1 MSRRFLVVMALVVPS
16 MAQAAP
22 IPLTKGWTLQSSA
35 KVADKGEVLSTA
47 KAVTKGWYPVT
58 VPTTVFAGLV
68 QNGVS
73 TDPYFGTN
81 LRSAPGVT
89 YPIGKNFSNLPMAE
103 DSPFA
108 VSWWFRKTFNLPADY
123 RGKTI
128 WLHFGGINYRANV
141 WLNGKQVA
149 TQESIAGAYRSYQLD
164 VTEAA
169 RPGGSNVL
177 AVEVF
182 APKEHDL
189 AITFVDWNPL
199 PPDKAMGL
207 WREVSVSASGPV
219 ALRHPMVAT
228 ELTPDHARADLT
240 VRVLAKNASGKP
252 VEAKVSG
259 RIAKIEVSQTVSLA
273 AGEEKEVT
281 FAPAEHPQLKIAGP
295 RLWWPAQMGEPVLHD
310 LALEVA
316 VGGKVSDRASARF
329 GIRTIESSLDANKK
343 RLFTVN
349 GKKIL
354 IRGAGWSSD
363 LMLRYDPARVEDELR
378 YVQDMG
384 LNTIRLE
391 GKLEPEH
398 LFDEAD
404 RRGILV
410 MAGWCCCDHWEKWQ
424 NWKPED
430 SGVAERSLR
439 DQLLRMRIHPS
450 LLAWLNGSDH
460 HPTPEIEK
468 LYLKVEDEVHWPN
481 PVVSSATAK
490 VSEVT
495 GESGVKM
502 SGPYEYVGP
511 GYWLTDKER
520 GGAHGFNTETSPG
533 PAVPPVES
541 LRRMLPKEHLW
552 PIDDVWNYHA
562 GGGQFGN
569 LKIYNDALEHRYGKA
584 ESLEDY
590 AGKSQLVAYEGIR
603 AMFEAYSRNKYTATG
618 VIQWM
623 LNNAWP
629 GLIWHLY
636 DHYLQPAG
644 GYFGA
649 KKACEP
655 LHPMYSYDDG
665 SIWVVNS
672 TYQPVNGLKLK
683 AQVLDLSAK
692 VHWSQESTLEA
703 GPDSATRAFALPADI
718 GAKAGPVYFV
728 SLALTDAA
736 GKLAGSGFYWLS
748 SKAETFDW
756 PKSTW
761 YTTPT
766 LSFADFTALSRLPR
780 VQVKVTSK
788 TERKGA
794 ESRTHVT
801 LENPGQALAFFVRL
815 KVVKGAG
822 GDEVLPVLWQDNYVT
837 LLPGEKRE
845 LVASYRSKDLGGA
858 KPVVEVRGFNVGQ

>member
-1 MSRRFLVVMALVVPS
+1 MAH
-16 MAQAAP
+16 AAG
-22 IPLTKGWTLQSSA
+22 IPLTKGWALQSSA
-35 KVADKGEVLSTA
+35 QVGEKGEVLSTA
-47 KAVTKGWYPVT
+47 KAATKGWYPIT
-58 VPTTVFAGLV
+58 VPSTVFAGLV
-68 QNGVS
+68 ANGVHR
-73 TDPYFGTN
+73 DPFFGTN
-81 LRSAPGVT
+81 LRAVPGVT

-108 VSWWFRKTFNLPADY
+108 VPWWFRKQFTLPGDY
-123 RGKTI
+123 KGKTI

-141 WLNGKQVA
+141 WLNGKAIARDDQ
-149 TQESIAGAYRSYQLD
+149 IAGAYRSYDLD
-164 VTEAA
+164 ITEAA
-169 RPGGSNVL
+169 RPGATNIL

-182 APKEHDL
+182 APREHDL

-207 WREVSVSASGPV
+207 WREVSVTASGPV
-219 ALRHPMVAT
+219 VVRNPLVTTA
-228 ELTPDHARADLT
+228 LTPDRERADLT
-240 VRVLAKNASGKP
+240 VRALVKNASAKAF
-252 VEAKVSG
+252 EATVKG
-259 RIAKIEVSQTVSLA
+259 RIEKIEFSQPVTLA

-281 FAPAEHPQLKIAGP
+281 FAPDEYPQLALAHP
-295 RLWWPAQMGEPVLHD
+295 RLWWPAQMGEPHLYD
-310 LALEVA
+310 LSLEVTA
-316 VGGKVSDRASARF
+316 GGKVSDRTAARF
-329 GIRTIESSLDANKK
+329 GVRTIESALDANKK
-343 RLFTVN
+343 RVFSVN

-363 LMLRYDPARVEDELR
+363 MMLRYDPARVEDELR
-378 YVQDMG
+378 YVKDMG
-384 LNTIRLE
+384 LNTVRLE

-404 RRGILV
+404 RMGLLV

-424 NWKPED
+424 NWKAED

-439 DQLLRMRIHPS
+439 DQLLRMRVHPS

-468 LYLKVEDEVHWPN
+468 VYLKVADEVRWPN
-481 PVVSSATAK
+481 PVLSSATAK

-502 SGPYEYVGP
+502 TGPYDYVGP
-511 GYWLTDKER
+511 GYWLADKER

-541 LRRMLPKEHLW
+541 LRKMLPKEHLW
-552 PIDDVWNYHA
+552 PIDEVWNFHA
-562 GGGQFGN
+562 GGGQFSN
-569 LKIYNDALEHRYGKA
+569 LKIYTEALEHRYGKA
-584 ESLEDY
+584 ESVEDY

-603 AMFEAYSRNKYTATG
+603 AMFEAFSRNKYVATG

-636 DHYLQPAG
+636 DYYLLPGG

-655 LHPMYSYDDG
+655 LHPMYSYDDA
-665 SIWVVNS
+665 SVWVVNS
-672 TYQPVNGLKLK
+672 TYQPVKGLKLV
-683 AQVLDLSAK
+683 ASALDLSAK
-692 VHWSQESTLEA
+692 VLWSQETTVEA
-703 GPDSATRAFALPADI
+703 GPDSTTRLFAVPNELV
-718 GAKAGPVYFV
+718 AKAGPVYFL
-728 SLALTDAA
+728 SLALSDST
-736 GKLAGSGFYWLS
+736 GKTVGSGFYWLS

-766 LSFADFTALSRLPR
+766 LSYADFTALARLPR
-780 VQVKVTSK
+780 VQVKVSSK
-788 TERKGA
+788 TERRG
-794 ESRTHVT
+794 SDSVTHVT
-801 LENPGQALAFFVRL
+801 LENPGSSLAFFVRL

-822 GDEVLPVLWQDNYVT
+822 GDEVLPVLWQDNYMT

-845 LVASYRSKDLGGA
+845 LSASYRTKDLAGS
-858 KPVVEVRGFNVGQ
+858 KPVVEVSGFNVGKVGL